1 MVLHEKAAVC
11 LTAPPHRE
19 QHFLGRVILPLYAT
33 EVFCACLPC
42 CHAEQSKDRYSQLR
56 FNQTNT
62 YGIYISVRRILSCF
76 RRVLSEA
83 DCPPCEGAELRD
95 PLTHSALS
103 ATALMLEAPAVLL
116 MVALIPAVQVP
127 TQQKG
132 QCCLSSSMKTEPL
145 QKSLGALGATE

>member
-1 MVLHEKAAVC
+1 MRKQLFASQLHRTGNSIS
-11 LTAPPHRE
+11 LD
-19 QHFLGRVILPLYAT
+19 GS
-33 EVFCACLPC
+33 FCFCMRPKYSARASLC

-95 PLTHSALS
+95 PLTHSTLS

-132 QCCLSSSMKTEPL
+132 QCCLSSSMKTQPL